1 MSNKIIACLFSI
13 LTLFILTSCN
23 KKTKIFEENFSN
35 NSNRWDTLTSVYI
48 SNEIKNNQLVMSNQ
62 LDNILNSS
70 LIRLDFL
77 KTEEKYSISSI
88 LIFDK
93 FYGNH
98 GLGGLILFSDSK
110 DNPKNF
116 VFFGINSQN
125 EIVISE
131 ENASSNFSKVY
142 YKQKNQ
148 AYKQDETNV
157 FKLKYLDNHWQ
168 FLVNNKPIVTIQNQL
183 KNNYYMGF
191 GAINCQ
197 LTSNQIIIESE

>member
-35 NSNRWDTLTSVYI
+35 NFNRWDTLTSVYI

-77 KTEEKYSISSI
+77 KTEEKYSISSN

-116 VFFGINSQN
+116 IFFGVNSQN

-131 ENASSNFSKVY
+131 ENASPNLSKVY

-148 AYKQDETNV
+148 AYKQGETNL
-157 FKLKYLDNHWQ
+157 FKLKYLGNHWQ

-191 GAINCQ
+191 GVINCQ
-197 LTSNQIIIESE
+197 LTSNHIIIESE

>member
-1 MSNKIIACLFSI
+1 MSYKIIACFFSI

-23 KKTKIFEENFSN
+23 KKTTIFEENFKN

-48 SNEIKNNQLVMSNQ
+48 SNKIKNNQLVLSNQ

-70 LIRLDFL
+70 LIRLDFF
-77 KTEEKYSISSI
+77 KTEDKYSISSN

-116 VFFGINSQN
+116 IFFGVNSQN

-131 ENASSNFSKVY
+131 ENASPNLSKVY

-148 AYKQDETNV
+148 AYKQGETNI

-191 GAINCQ
+191 GVINCQ
-197 LTSNQIIIESE
+197 LTSNHIIIESE

>member
-35 NSNRWDTLTSVYI
+35 NFNRWDTLTSVYI

-77 KTEEKYSISSI
+77 KTEEKYSISSN

-116 VFFGINSQN
+116 IFFGVNSQN

-131 ENASSNFSKVY
+131 ENASPNLSKVY

-148 AYKQDETNV
+148 AYKQGETNL

-191 GAINCQ
+191 GVINCQ
-197 LTSNQIIIESE
+197 LTSNHIIIESE

>member
-1 MSNKIIACLFSI
+1 MSYKIIACFFSI

-23 KKTKIFEENFSN
+23 KKTTIFEENFKN

-48 SNEIKNNQLVMSNQ
+48 SNKIKNNQLVLSNQ

-70 LIRLDFL
+70 LIRLDFF
-77 KTEEKYSISSI
+77 KTEDKYSISSN

-116 VFFGINSQN
+116 IFFGINSQN

-131 ENASSNFSKVY
+131 ENASPNLSKVY

-148 AYKQDETNV
+148 AYKQGETNV

-191 GAINCQ
+191 GVINCQ
-197 LTSNQIIIESE
+197 LTSNHIIIESE